1 MLIITLVKRT
11 YVSFFTVQFT
21 NSTIQNFIFYKPF
34 LSIHICGINQ
44 NKKNTMKHLLLC
56 LFSLFQINLIA
67 QVTLTGKVL
76 DHKGEAVMG
85 ANVYLKGT
93 YDGTATDEE
102 GFFLFKTEAV
112 GEQTIIVSSIS
123 YEPYSKTAEV
133 NSFIDFIIKL
143 KDDVNALDAVT
154 VSAGTFQAGDNAKV
168 TALKPLDIVTTAGAL
183 GDVMG
188 ALQTLPGTST
198 VAEDGRL
205 FVRGGDAEET
215 QIFVDGMRVFTPY
228 APSANNI
235 PTRGRLSPFL
245 FKGITFSTGGY
256 SAEYGQALSSVLLLS
271 SVDEPQEEKTEIS
284 LMTVG
289 LGVGN
294 TQKWN
299 SNSLS
304 INVSYMNLEP
314 YQKLFPGTNIWHKP
328 IKTLGGEAVYRYKFK
343 NDGLLKVYGAF
354 SALNFDLTQE
364 DINEPSG
371 VRFALENRNLYINTS
386 YIDFLEKDWS
396 ILTGMSFSNDESKLK
411 FSDADVKDVENS
423 AHFKLVFHKN
433 FSSRYKLNF
442 GTEYFITNFMENY
455 STSITETASYSFDNN
470 LFSSFVETDIFF
482 SKKLATKIGFRG
494 EYSQLL
500 EEFNLSPRIS
510 LAYKSGANAQFSL
523 AYGQFF
529 QNPKNDY
536 LKFASNFSAENTMHL
551 IANYQYVK
559 NKQIFRA
566 EVYYKDYNDLVKYD
580 TPLAL
585 PSSNYSNG
593 GSGFAKG
600 LDIFWRDNKTIKN
613 TEYWISYSYLD
624 TERDYKNYLAT
635 ATPNFASTHNASFV
649 LKHWVENWKSQIG
662 LSYNFATGRSY
673 TNPNTDGFLTERGKN
688 YNALNANW
696 AYLISPQKILYF
708 SVSNVLGAKNING
721 YQYADK
727 ANGNA
732 MFDRRA
738 ISPNTDSF
746 FFVGLFW
753 TISDNKK
760 DNQLDNL

>member
-1 MLIITLVKRT
+1 MIYSSLQYQPKDRT
-11 YVSFFTVQFT
+11 IMKIKVFT
-21 NSTIQNFIFYKPF
+21 I
-34 LSIHICGINQ
+34 
-44 NKKNTMKHLLLC
+44 LLL
-56 LFSLFQINLIA
+56 LHLNVIA
-67 QVTLTGKVL
+67 QKTITGKVI
-76 DHKGEAVMG
+76 DHQGVPVMG
-85 ANVYLKGT
+85 ANVYLEGT
-93 YDGTATDEE
+93 YDGTATNENGIFSFLTEE
-102 GFFLFKTEAV
+102 TGIHTLV
-112 GEQTIIVSSIS
+112 ISSIS
-123 YEPYSKTAEV
+123 YETYTKSSDVTAFKNFTV
-133 NSFIDFIIKL
+133 KL
-143 KDDVNALDAVT
+143 RDDVNALDAVT
-154 VSAGTFQAGDNAKV
+154 VNAGTFKAGDNAKV

-188 ALQTLPGTST
+188 ALQTLPGTTT

-271 SVDEPQEEKTEIS
+271 SIDEPLEEKTELS

-294 TQKWN
+294 TQKWKA
-299 SNSLS
+299 NSLS
-304 INVSYMNLEP
+304 INASYMNLEP
-314 YQKLFPGTNIWHKP
+314 YQAVFPGNNIWHVP
-328 IKTLGGEAVYRYKFK
+328 IETLGGEAVYRHKFK

-354 SALNFDLTQE
+354 SALSFDLTQE
-364 DINEPSG
+364 DINEPLG
-371 VRFALENRNLYINTS
+371 LRFALENRNLYINTS
-386 YIDFLEKDWS
+386 YKDFLDKDWS
-396 ILTGMSFSNDESKLK
+396 IQTGVSFSNDESKLK
-411 FSDADVKDVENS
+411 FSDADVTDIENS
-423 AHFKLVFHKN
+423 AHFKLVLNKY

-442 GTEYFITNFMENY
+442 GAEYFITNFKENY
-455 STSITETASYSFDNN
+455 TTATTETNDYIFDNN
-470 LFSSFVETDIFF
+470 LLSSFLETDIFF
-482 SKKLATKIGFRG
+482 SKNLATKIGFRG

-500 EEFNLSPRIS
+500 EEFNISPRIS
-510 LAYKSGANAQFSL
+510 LAYKAGANAQLSL

-536 LKFASNFSAENTMHL
+536 LKFGTDFSAENTTHL

-566 EVYYKDYNDLVKYD
+566 EVYYKDYNNLVKYE
-580 TPLAL
+580 TPIAL
-585 PSSNYSNG
+585 PTSTYSNAG
-593 GSGFAKG
+593 GGFAKG
-600 LDIFWRDNKTIKN
+600 LDIFWRDNKTVKN
-613 TEYWISYSYLD
+613 TEYWVSYSYLD
-624 TERDYKNYLAT
+624 TERDYRNYPTA
-635 ATPNFASTHNASFV
+635 ATPNFASKHNASIV

-673 TNPNTDGFLTERGKN
+673 TNPNTDAFLAEKTKN
-688 YNALNANW
+688 YTALNANW

-708 SVSNVLGAKNING
+708 SVSNVLGTKNING
-721 YQYADK
+721 YQYANQ
-727 ANGNA
+727 ANSTGT
-732 MFDRRA
+732 FDRRA
-738 ISPNTDSF
+738 LTPNTDSF

-760 DNQLDNL
+760 DNQLNNL